1 MKNLR
6 LFDSHCHLDD
16 RAFKG
21 KLDLFL
27 TRAADAGVRRVLVA
41 ACDEHSS
48 FESLKMA
55 GECSG
60 VEIFAAAGVHP
71 HEAKTVASGIPEEL
85 MDLSENPK
93 IRAIGECGLDYY
105 YDHSARDVQQRVFA
119 EQIEWAK
126 RAGKPLLVHLRN
138 ATDRRTGDA
147 YSEAMTLLEKA
158 HAEQCGGVIHCFSG
172 DWTDAQRA
180 LALGFYI
187 SFAGPLT
194 YPKSH
199 ELRAVAEKVPL
210 DRILCETDCPY
221 LAPQK
226 YRGKQNEPAYVREVY
241 EKIAELRGLSLAD
254 FSEAVWENGENLF
267 NCSGAAHV

>member
-93 IRAIGECGLDYY
+93 IRAIGECGLDYF
-105 YDHSARDVQQRVFA
+105 RDFSPRPA
-119 EQIEWAK
+119 
-126 RAGKPLLVHLRN
+126 
-138 ATDRRTGDA
+138 ATA
-147 YSEAMTLLEKA
+147 
-158 HAEQCGGVIHCFSG
+158 
-172 DWTDAQRA
+172 
-180 LALGFYI
+180 
-187 SFAGPLT
+187 
-194 YPKSH
+194 
-199 ELRAVAEKVPL
+199 RAVAPL
-210 DRILCETDCPY
+210 PGLRSI
-221 LAPQK
+221 AAVA
-226 YRGKQNEPAYVREVY
+226 RNESVGR
-241 EKIAELRGLSLAD
+241 RSR
-254 FSEAVWENGENLF
+254 
-267 NCSGAAHV
+267 